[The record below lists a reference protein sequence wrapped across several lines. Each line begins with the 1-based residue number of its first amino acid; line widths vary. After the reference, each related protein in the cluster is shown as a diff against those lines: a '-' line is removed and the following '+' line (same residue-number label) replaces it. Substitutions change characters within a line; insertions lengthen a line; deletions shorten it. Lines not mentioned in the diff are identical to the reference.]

1 MEPVVFGIIGGG
13 WRADFF
19 LRVAEALP
27 ERFTVG
33 GMLVRDARK
42 GEAITQR
49 WGTPTYRTLDELLKT
64 PELQYVVISVPWA
77 ETPVMIREL
86 AERKMPAL
94 AETPPAPD
102 LPALVALDDVI
113 RSGARVQ
120 VAEQYAFQPLHAAR
134 IKLTQ
139 SGRLGQISQAQ
150 VSIAHG
156 YHGISLI
163 RKFLGL
169 TYEDAAIQAREF
181 VSPITTGP
189 GRDGPPA
196 QESVSESK
204 QVIAWLDFGGKLGV
218 FDFTGDQYFSW
229 IRSNRLLVRGH
240 RGEIHDAEARYLRD
254 HRTPIEM
261 SFRRVNAGENGNLEG
276 LYLKS
281 ITLGDEWIYSNPFA
295 PARLTDDEIAVAT
308 CLAKMAEYAGGG
320 PDFYSVPEASQD
332 HYLGMMIAEAARTG
346 ETIRTQRQPWAG

>member
-1 MEPVVFGIIGGG
+1 MEPVIFGIIGGG

-19 LRVAEALP
+19 LRAAEALP

-33 GMLVRDARK
+33 GMLVRDAGK

-64 PELQYVVISVPWA
+64 PQLKFIVISVPWA
-77 ETPVMIREL
+77 DSPAMIREL

-102 LPALVALDDVI
+102 LPTLIALDDVI
-113 RSGARVQ
+113 RRGARVQ

-134 IKLTQ
+134 IKLAQ

-156 YHGISLI
+156 YHGASLM
-163 RKFLGL
+163 RKFMGL
-169 TYEDAAIQAREF
+169 TYEDATIRARE
-181 VSPITTGP
+181 VASPIVTGP
-189 GRDGPPA
+189 GRDGPPGE
-196 QESVSESK
+196 ESVPESK
-204 QVIAWLDFGGKLGV
+204 QLLAWLDFDGKFGV

-229 IRSNRLLVRGH
+229 VRTNRLLVRGE
-240 RGEIHDAEARYLRD
+240 RGEIHDAEVRYLRD

-261 SFRRVNAGENGNLEG
+261 AFRRANAGENGNLEG
-276 LYLKS
+276 LYLKG
-281 ITLGDEWIYSNPFA
+281 ILLGDEWIYSNPFA

-308 CLAKMAEYAGGG
+308 CLAKMAEYAEGG

-332 HYLGMMIAEAARTG
+332 HYLAMMIAEAARTG
-346 ETIRTQRQPWAG
+346 DSIRTERQPWAA